1 MTIVHENGNR
11 LLPKVTLD
19 KRVFKELCNPWK
31 DSLVIKLLGKSIGY
45 NMMKD
50 KLKKVWK
57 PAGGFDILDVDNG
70 FYMVK
75 FDMPADREKALSDG
89 PWMLYDHYLA
99 VSQWTPE
106 FVSPEAKVDRTT
118 VWIRFPGLNL
128 VYYDESVLLA
138 LASAVGK
145 PIKVDTNTLKVQR
158 GRFARI
164 CVEIDLN
171 QPVVGKVW
179 VDGFWYKVS
188 YEGLHII
195 CSNCGCYGHLGRN
208 CKSPP
213 SIPTPPPPEQP
224 KEPKPAEEET
234 ISGEK
239 EKGQEEADQASLGKQ
254 DVGAV
259 YGEWLVVSRRKRT
272 SLPPKVHSKSNMVAY
287 VPNGFENMYTP
298 SKAIDLV
305 GPKGKGVAFNAPGAS
320 TIFTSPTASRPTK
333 SGWKVKKRRHDE
345 GTFHQI
351 APPTPTRVT
360 ATESSLTTQ
369 TKETSNS
376 QKGTGST
383 PQVSPLIR
391 KPLQESNKQNI
402 IPSPTESGPTLK
414 GPKAA
419 INSEQLGPI
428 HSNLARENKPPGA
441 VFEPMDF
448 VDEDKA
454 LTATSPEELMHV
466 DSDMGMVDASKNAQ

>member
-1 MTIVHENGNR
+1 MSENFVFSGETRPTPPPPSEPPDSVGRSVPTAPMSFRDKVMGNSQPSPAREKKDLIKEKLVTIVHEHGNR

-19 KRVFKELCNPWK
+19 KSIFNELCNPWK

-45 NMMKD
+45 HMMKD

-75 FDMPADREKALSDG
+75 FDMAADRERALSDG
-89 PWMLYDHYLA
+89 PWLLYDHYLA

-128 VYYDESVLLA
+128 IYYDESVLLA

-145 PIKVDTNTLKVQR
+145 PIKVDTNTLKVHR

-213 SIPTPPPPEQP
+213 QKFLPPPPNPP
-224 KEPKPAEEET
+224 KEPETGAEKTDTEA
-234 ISGEK
+234 GK
-239 EKGQEEADQASLGKQ
+239 KVQQEVAQATPQQQ
-254 DVGAV
+254 DIGDVHGD
-259 YGEWLVVSRRKRT
+259 WLVVSRRKRT
-272 SLPPKVHSKSNMVAY
+272 ILPPRELPKNNNMAQLSNSFQKLNTSTKEM
-287 VPNGFENMYTP
+287 GH
-298 SKAIDLV
+298 V
-305 GPKGKGVAFNAPGAS
+305 GAKGKGVAFNAPVFSPNFAS
-320 TIFTSPTASRPTK
+320 PSDNKSP
-333 SGWKVKKRRHDE
+333 
-345 GTFHQI
+345 
-351 APPTPTRVT
+351 
-360 ATESSLTTQ
+360 
-369 TKETSNS
+369 
-376 QKGTGST
+376 
-383 PQVSPLIR
+383 
-391 KPLQESNKQNI
+391 
-402 IPSPTESGPTLK
+402 
-414 GPKAA
+414 
-419 INSEQLGPI
+419 
-428 HSNLARENKPPGA
+428 
-441 VFEPMDF
+441 
-448 VDEDKA
+448 
-454 LTATSPEELMHV
+454 
-466 DSDMGMVDASKNAQ
+466 